1 MQKLTKKSQQRLYAL
16 AGMGVNT
23 LNLMMASY
31 LCSALLVGGFGKDAI
46 ANQTYAQRDLV
57 IAGVWS
63 VFVLIAKIVD
73 GLIDIPMASFTDQ
86 LKSRWGRR
94 RPSLVIG
101 FIPMVC
107 SYVAFLFIPNP
118 GGATMFNTIY
128 YFVILCIFYA
138 CYTLTMVTYYASF
151 TEIVET
157 EEERNRISTTKS
169 VFDIVYFILGYVVI
183 RMLLDGMNI
192 RKVALLVLP
201 LSLTMAIPLFMIK
214 EESSLNDGAKKEK
227 LKTVRLAESIRYT
240 FKNKAFIHWMIVNAC
255 MTFGVQL
262 FLGGINEYFSF
273 TGMNMIRIM
282 VAAFVPVPFTLIIYN
297 RFFKK
302 YGFGFAFRYTMIVF
316 SVGML
321 FMFFVGQMAAGTLK
335 EALSILAGL
344 ISSFAIGAIFSVSYS
359 IPSQLAA
366 EEEEQNGIA
375 NSAMYFAVQGLFE
388 GSAAGIATGIVLTA
402 LKGTES
408 SHSTAMIWMT
418 AIAGLSTVV
427 ALLLTWTLPK
437 SLMNM
442 GRKD

>member
-31 LCSALLVGGFGKDAI
+31 LCSALLVGGFGQDAI
-46 ANQTYAQRDLV
+46 ANQTFAQKDLV

-63 VFVLIAKIVD
+63 VFVLIAKIMD

-94 RPSLVIG
+94 RPALVIG
-101 FIPMVC
+101 FIPMVL

-118 GGATMFNTIY
+118 GGATMLNTIY

-201 LSLTMAIPLFMIK
+201 LSLTMIIPLFMIK
-214 EESSLNDGAKKEK
+214 EESSLNDGSKKGK
-227 LKTVRLAESIRYT
+227 QKTVRLAESIRYT
-240 FKNKAFIHWMIVNAC
+240 FKNKAFIRWMIVNAC

-273 TGMNMIRIM
+273 AGMNMIRVMI
-282 VAAFVPVPFTLIIYN
+282 AAFVPVPFTLIIYN
-297 RFFKK
+297 RFFMK

-316 SVGML
+316 SAGML
-321 FMFFVGQMAAGTLK
+321 FMFFIGRMEAGTVK
-335 EALSILAGL
+335 DTLSILAGL

-366 EEEEQNGIA
+366 EEEEQSGIV

-408 SHSTAMIWMT
+408 SHSEAIIWMT
-418 AIAGLSTVV
+418 AIAGLSTLI